1 MIHHSVHVHQN
12 YLDLAFLIA
21 RNSVCREG
29 KVGCVLVTGVSK
41 GAGSSKRT
49 AQATAPD
56 SILIAATNS
65 ELLRERSSDC
75 HAEANAIAL
84 CARKGLATE
93 ACSAYVI
100 IPPCKVRNKQ
110 LPCSCIQ
117 IQLYRWLVLTDVC

>member
-1 MIHHSVHVHQN
+1 VTSVIHHSVPVHQN

-29 KVGCVLVTGVSK
+29 KVGCVLVTGISK
-41 GAGSSKRT
+41 RAGSSKRT
-49 AQATAPD
+49 AQAAASD

-100 IPPCKVRNKQ
+100 IPPCKVRSMQ
-110 LPCSCIQ
+110 MPGC
-117 IQLYRWLVLTDVC
+117 